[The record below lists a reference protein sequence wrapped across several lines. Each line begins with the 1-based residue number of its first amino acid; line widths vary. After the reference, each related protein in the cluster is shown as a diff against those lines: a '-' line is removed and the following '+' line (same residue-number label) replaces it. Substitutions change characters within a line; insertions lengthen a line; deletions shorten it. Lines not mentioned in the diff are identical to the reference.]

1 MEEIKYTKD
10 STGIIFNSV
19 KQADNFKITDY
30 PRYTKNNFKYAEQ
43 GLSTI
48 TKIYNAVEID
58 WNGAQLGDK
67 TLNTTGEVLSRYKVA
82 I

>member
-43 GLSTI
+43 GLTTI

-58 WNGAQLGDK
+58 WNGMVLGDK
-67 TLNTTGEVLSRYKVA
+67 TINTTGELLSN
-82 I
+82 

>member
-43 GLSTI
+43 GLTTI

-58 WNGAQLGDK
+58 WNGAQVAGK
-67 TLNTTGEVLSRYKVA
+67 TLNTTGEMLSILQTA
-82 I
+82 